1 MKKKLLIPIL
11 ILSLTVNLALAMVIY
26 NLEKPCTVYIAI
38 DGEIQL
44 YNMGSSVASSLDWGR
59 MVAGQSKNV
68 SLTLRNNGARYH
80 GVNWT
85 VVGLPSGFSIRAFF
99 GATQGLWLKDFGLIG
114 IQAGQNLTLTFELTV
129 GGSVE
134 ASKSYGW
141 TLKLTSN
148 G

>member
-11 ILSLTVNLALAMVIY
+11 VLSLTVNLAFAAVIY
-26 NLEKPCTVYIAI
+26 SLEKPCTVYVAV

-44 YNMGSSVASSLDWGR
+44 YNIGSSVVSSLDWGR
-59 MVAGQSKNV
+59 MISGQSKNV

-85 VVGLPSGFSIRAFF
+85 VVGLPSGFSVRAFF
-99 GATQGLWLKDFGLIG
+99 GAAQGLWLKDIGLIG
-114 IQAGQNLTLTFELTV
+114 IQAGQNLTVTFEIII

-141 TLKLTSN
+141 TLKLTST